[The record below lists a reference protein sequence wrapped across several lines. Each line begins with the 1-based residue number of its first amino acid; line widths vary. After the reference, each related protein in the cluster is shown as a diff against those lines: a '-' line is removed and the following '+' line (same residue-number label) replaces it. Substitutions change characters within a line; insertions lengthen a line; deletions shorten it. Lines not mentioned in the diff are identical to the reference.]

1 MRTTNANGWLEIA
14 EGAGG
19 KDLSLG
25 IGYYIINFVDANFTS
40 MFFYYYILVLLAL
53 AGAAV
58 LSRSDMKKYLKS
70 AGIFKEWRLLILLF
84 FFFVAVE
91 AILVQP
97 THMLYNDEY
106 IYESIAKTMIFDH
119 IFGICSF
126 STPYHCVNGTI
137 GFFHQPGGW
146 PLLEAVGFYV
156 FGVHAYIAYDI
167 NLLLYSFSVVLVFA
181 ISYSLFRNRLAAVS
195 AAAIFGFMPLVMTY
209 SRSGISDISML
220 ALELLSVF
228 LMIAYIKTK
237 SRRIAIAAVFSIAFT
252 MCTKVDG
259 AVILPIA
266 LAMLLLEAYL
276 AGGGRRLIPRRKVEA
291 AAIILLIIVAIP
303 QFMFLYTSLGHSF
316 GVASGQGQHK
326 FSIQNFD
333 GNIYTNLLFWTGWY
347 SNVAYSAGYLY
358 HVPFPVFATIF
369 AVFGAAWLSRRRQ
382 YGSLAF
388 LLAWFSAVFIFYTF
402 YYAGS
407 FTYGLGDDARYFFS
421 AFAALAILAG
431 LGFSFA
437 YGYVCK
443 LAGLAGR
450 DDRRKRM
457 ALGMLV
463 ALLLVSNYAVL
474 IEGSVIGS
482 PTQIAPFAAERADQ
496 AFLESNYMKIPEGC
510 YVITFK
516 PPFWYTLGYGNIYTT
531 WVNYPQY
538 YSRLMNL
545 SGGCLYFDYSTSC
558 YIGGTDGI
566 YGNTQ
571 NECSAIF
578 SNFSVSEVA
587 GEAYNNFGWNT
598 TFAIYKILGR
608 K

>member
-1 MRTTNANGWLEIA
+1 MRTTGEGGGTEIA
-14 EGAGG
+14 EGVRG

-40 MFFYYYILVLLAL
+40 MFFYYYILVLLGL
-53 AGAAV
+53 AV
-58 LSRSDMKKYLKS
+58 SIVISRRDIRKYLKS
-70 AGIFKEWRLLILLF
+70 VGILKEWRVLAALF
-84 FFFVAVE
+84 FFFVVAE

-126 STPYHCVNGTI
+126 STPYHCINGTI

-146 PLLEAVGFYV
+146 PLLEAVGFYA

-181 ISYSLFRNRLAAVS
+181 IAYSLFRDRLAAIS

-220 ALELLSVF
+220 AFELLSVL

-237 SRRIAIAAVFSIAFT
+237 SRRMAVSAVFSIAFT

-266 LAMLLLEAYL
+266 LAILLLEAHF
-276 AGGGRRLIPRRKVEA
+276 AAGRRRLVPNRKAEA
-291 AAIILLIIVAIP
+291 AAIVLLVIVAIP

-316 GVASGQGQHK
+316 GAVSGQHK

-333 GNIYTNLLFWTGWY
+333 SNIYTNLLFWTGRY
-347 SNVAYSAGYLY
+347 SNVAYSTGYLY
-358 HVPFPVFATIF
+358 HVPFPIFATIF
-369 AVFGAAWLSRRRQ
+369 ALFGAAWLARRKQ

-388 LLAWFSAVFIFYTF
+388 LLAWFSVILIFYTF

-431 LGFSFA
+431 LGLSSA
-437 YGYVCK
+437 YRYVCR
-443 LAGLAGR
+443 LAGLVGR
-450 DDRRKRM
+450 NDRRKRVV
-457 ALGMLV
+457 LGLLI

-474 IEGSVIGS
+474 IKESVIG
-482 PTQIAPFAAERADQ
+482 PPAQIAPFAAERADQ
-496 AFLESNYMKIPEGC
+496 AFLESNYMKIPDGC

-531 WVNYPQY
+531 WVNYPQD

-558 YIGGTDGI
+558 YIGGTNGV
-566 YGNTQ
+566 YGNTE

-587 GEAYNNFGWNT
+587 GEAYNDFGWNT